1 MEVAPYYDSV
11 YDGIS
16 LYGISSSISGW
27 IDVGVFLMDIQL
39 LAVIIIGVI
48 ALFYL
53 CNKIKRQFS
62 QIEKDPKCED
72 CPVPDEQLIN
82 DNKK

>member
-1 MEVAPYYDSV
+1 MAHVYDPL

-16 LYGISSSISGW
+16 LYGISSSISEW

-39 LAVIIIGVI
+39 LTVIIIGVI

-53 CNKIKRQFS
+53 CNKIKSQFS

-72 CPVPDEQLIN
+72 CPVPDE
-82 DNKK
+82 

>member
-1 MEVAPYYDSV
+1 MAHVYDSL

-27 IDVGVFLMDIQL
+27 IDVGVFLMDIQF

-62 QIEKDPKCED
+62 QIEKDPKCDD
-72 CPVPDEQLIN
+72 CPVQAEQLIN
-82 DNKK
+82 DKKK